1 MDGRYVG
8 AMARSLPI
16 AVLVSGSGTNLQ
28 AILDAIAAGR
38 LDATVRVVLS
48 NIAGVAA
55 LARAE
60 AAGVPTLV
68 IDHRGFPGRE
78 AFDTCVVQ
86 ALRERQVELV
96 ALAGFNRLLSPVLI
110 RAFPL
115 AIINIHPALLPA
127 FPGLHAQRQA
137 LEHGVRIA
145 GATVHFVDE
154 ETDHGP
160 IIIQAAVPVL
170 PEDDEESLGARIL
183 AEEHRIYPEA
193 IQLLA
198 EGRLRV
204 VGRRV
209 VVTDAEHPIGAAL
222 ANPPPRLR

>member
-1 MDGRYVG
+1 MGERYVG
-8 AMARSLPI
+8 TMARPLPL

-38 LDATVRVVLS
+38 LDATVRVVVS
-48 NIAGVAA
+48 NVAGVAA

-68 IDHRGFPGRE
+68 IDHRSFPDRE
-78 AFDTCVVQ
+78 AFDTRIVQ

-96 ALAGFNRLLSPVLI
+96 VLAGFNRLLSPVLI
-110 RAFPL
+110 RAFPMS
-115 AIINIHPALLPA
+115 IINIHPALLPA

-137 LEHGVRIA
+137 LTYGVRIA

-170 PEDDEESLGARIL
+170 PGDDEASLGARIL

-204 VGRRV
+204 AGRHV
-209 VVTDAEHPIGAAL
+209 IVTDAERPSAAL
-222 ANPPPRLR
+222 ANPQPRLR